1 MDTSQYLSMFLE
13 ESSDNLQTLNECLL
27 ALENEPGDME
37 KLNEIFRVA
46 HTIKGMAATMG
57 YSKMAEL
64 THKMEDVLS
73 NFREGKVNVTHRVVT
88 VLFKCLDTLEAMVD
102 SITQGNDGNM
112 PIEEIVSHLEGIAN
126 GTEEVEEAPVAQ
138 ENNKASEGKAVE
150 VTSED
155 MGIELNQYEL
165 NIIKQAKHS
174 NVNAYHIH
182 VTLDEGTILKSA
194 RAFVLF
200 QSLEQNGEI
209 IKSIPALEDLE
220 TENFDFD
227 IDLVYLSAKGLS
239 EIDAEIKGISEI
251 SEVKVTALTEEIK
264 VEKVEKE
271 QKSNVITAA
280 KSGVENLNPKELSKE
295 DTQVQKNVIKET
307 ASNSDEVKNKL
318 IEQQPQGNGDK
329 KVKSKGIGQSVRVD
343 LERLDKFMNM
353 VSELVIHRTRLEQIS
368 SNHKIA
374 ELNETLEQV
383 ARTTTD
389 LQDLVM
395 KIRMLPLD
403 VVFNRFPRMIRD
415 LSLELGKEIELVI
428 QGQDTELDRTVIE
441 EIGEPLIHLLR
452 NAADHGIETAE
463 ERVAKGKNPIGK
475 IKLIAYS
482 EGTKAVI
489 KVEDDGK
496 GLDVNKIKAKA
507 EKIGISTEGMS
518 EGDIKNL
525 IFAQGFSTNEV
536 VTDISGRGVGM
547 DVVKTKISSLGGTVD
562 AISEAG
568 KGTSFIIRLPLTLQI
583 IQALLVKVGT
593 ETMAISLGFID
604 RVIEYKEENIRKT
617 NNKEVVLYNG
627 NVISIVRVNEKLNV
641 ESVDQGKKYIILVKV
656 GEREMGLVV
665 DSLLGQ
671 QEIVIKPFGKTLKS
685 TKEYIGATILGDGLV
700 TLILDVAAL
709 I

>member
-1 MDTSQYLSMFLE
+1 MFLE

-73 NFREGKVNVTHRVVT
+73 NFREGKVKVTHRVVT

-102 SITQGNDGNM
+102 SITQGSDGNM

-126 GTEEVEEAPVAQ
+126 GTEEVEETPVAQ
-138 ENNKASEGKAVE
+138 ENNKESEGKAVE

-155 MGIELNQYEL
+155 IRIELNEYEL
-165 NIIKQAKHS
+165 NIIKQVKHS

-227 IDLVYLSAKGLS
+227 IDLVYLSPKGLS
-239 EIDAEIKGISEI
+239 EIEAEIKGISEI
-251 SEVKVTALTEEIK
+251 REVKVTALSEGIK
-264 VEKVEKE
+264 VEKIGRE
-271 QKSNVITAA
+271 QKSNVTTAA
-280 KSGVENLNPKELSKE
+280 KSGIENLNPKEPSKE
-295 DTQVQKNVIKET
+295 VAEAQKNVIKET
-307 ASNSDEVKNKL
+307 ASNEVKNKP
-318 IEQQPQGNGDK
+318 IEQQPQGSGDK

-452 NAADHGIETAE
+452 NAADHGVETAD
-463 ERVAKGKNPIGK
+463 ERVAKGKNPVGK
-475 IKLIAYS
+475 VKLIAYS

-507 EKIGISTEGMS
+507 EKVGISTEGMS

-562 AISEAG
+562 AISESG

>member
-73 NFREGKVNVTHRVVT
+73 NFREGKVKVTHKVVT

-126 GTEEVEEAPVAQ
+126 GTEEVEEVPASQ
-138 ENNKASEGKAVE
+138 ENNKKSEGKATE
-150 VTSED
+150 VASKD
-155 MGIELNQYEL
+155 MGIELNEYEI

-227 IDLVYLSAKGLS
+227 IDLVYLSPKGLS
-239 EIDAEIKGISEI
+239 EIDAEIKSISEI
-251 SEVKVTALTEEIK
+251 SEVKVTALTDGIK
-264 VEKVEKE
+264 VEQSEKE
-271 QKSNVITAA
+271 KKSNVATVA
-280 KSGVENLNPKELSKE
+280 KSDVENLNLKEISKE
-295 DTQVQKNVIKET
+295 VVETHKNVKREEISKEI
-307 ASNSDEVKNKL
+307 KNKP
-318 IEQQPQGNGDK
+318 IEQQSQGNGDK

-452 NAADHGIETAE
+452 NAADHGIETTG
-463 ERVAKGKNPIGK
+463 ERVAKGKNPVGK
-475 IKLIAYS
+475 VKLIAYS

-562 AISEAG
+562 AVSEAG